1 MKIDDGTGS
10 LWVATQ
16 TGQPMN
22 IQNGMEITANGF
34 MMTNFKSNTTGT
46 TYDLIIFTTPDAIT
60 EAATSGNYNVQ
71 SVQLEI
77 YNNNNKI
84 GSGTAQYLDSK
95 TGSGTFPLV
104 DSSITGTDVYVIF
117 QGLSGGSVPLT
128 LKIIPG
134 VNFTWLGIVF
144 FAIGIILIMAVRS
157 KS

>member
-1 MKIDDGTGS
+1 MKLEDGTGSS

-16 TGQPMN
+16 ADEPLGV
-22 IQNGMEITANGF
+22 QNGMELTVEGF
-34 MMTNFKSNTTGT
+34 MMTNFRSNSTGK
-46 TYDLIIFTTPDAIT
+46 TYDFIIFTSPDAIT
-60 EAATSGNYNVQ
+60 EAAASGNYNVQ

-77 YNNNNKI
+77 YKDNDRI
-84 GSGTAQYLDSK
+84 GSGTAEYLDSK

-134 VNFTWLGIVF
+134 VNFAWFGILL

-157 KS
+157 R